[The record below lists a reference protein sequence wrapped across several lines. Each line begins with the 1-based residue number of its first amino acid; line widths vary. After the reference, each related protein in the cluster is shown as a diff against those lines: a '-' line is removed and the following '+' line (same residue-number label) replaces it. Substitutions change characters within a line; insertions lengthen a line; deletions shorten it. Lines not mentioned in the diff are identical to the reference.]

1 MQQLVVG
8 IAAEGFVTRHTEA
21 MQRRKRPDGSE
32 ARSRA
37 GHSRRRGRALRFD
50 QRLLLRGLELAAT
63 DRVLELG
70 YDDPETPLL
79 LVAGTVA
86 DGLPAPRQV
95 VSLRP
100 TVDLVEELQR
110 QGAAGR
116 GAPAAFE
123 VRLAD
128 TIPAADGG
136 SYDVALLVAPHY
148 LGNER
153 VCADIA
159 TAHRALRP
167 AGALFLQAHR
177 RQGGETFA
185 RYVVERFGNV
195 ELLAIRGGHRL
206 YRATR
211 GPEPPASASEEGEPE
226 MVVLQETVRD
236 LTISLETQAG
246 VFSRRRFD
254 TASRLLAETMQIGP
268 ADEVADLGCGAGLLG
283 IVAARLAP
291 QGAVVLLDNRV
302 QTVGVAKRN
311 LRRNGVANAAVQLS
325 DGLRAVDRRTFD
337 VIVSNPPLHEGG
349 VYRTTPAERFVAA
362 AAAHLRPRGQLFLV
376 GPRTLPLPRLAASH
390 FDECEVVTADRVNVV
405 WCCRRPRLPS
415 PSFSPSHPSFP
426 QTRES
431 TPAPE

>member
-1 MQQLVVG
+1 
-8 IAAEGFVTRHTEA
+8 
-21 MQRRKRPDGSE
+21 MQRRRRPDGSDT
-32 ARSRA
+32 RSRP
-37 GHSRRRGRALRFD
+37 GRSKRRGRALRFD
-50 QRLLLRGLELAAT
+50 QRLLRRGLELVAT

-70 YDDPETPLL
+70 YDDLETPLL
-79 LVAGTVA
+79 LIAGTVA
-86 DGLPAPRQV
+86 DGLPVPRQV

-110 QGAAGR
+110 PGPPR
-116 GAPAAFE
+116 RDAPAAFE

-136 SYDVALLVAPHY
+136 AYDVVLLLAPHY

-153 VCADIA
+153 VRTDIA

-177 RQGGETFA
+177 RQGGETFV
-185 RYVVERFGNV
+185 RYADERFGNV

-206 YRATR
+206 YRAIR
-211 GPEPPASASEEGEPE
+211 GPEPPASASDEGEPE
-226 MVVLQETVRD
+226 TVVLQETVRG

-254 TASRLLAETMQIGP
+254 TASRLLAETMEIGP

-291 QGAVVLLDNRV
+291 QGVIVLLDNRV
-302 QTVGVAKRN
+302 QTVALAKRN
-311 LRRNGVANAAVQLS
+311 LRRNDVANATVQLS
-325 DGLRAVDRRTFD
+325 DGLRAVGRRTFD

-349 VYRTTPAERFVAA
+349 VYRTTPAERFVAG
-362 AAAHLRPRGQLFLV
+362 AAAHLRLRGQLFVV
-376 GPRTLPLPRLAASH
+376 GPRTLPLPRLAAAH
-390 FDECEVVTADRVNVV
+390 FGECEVVTADRVNVV
-405 WCCRRPRLPS
+405 WRCRRPHPPS
-415 PSFSPSHPSFP
+415 TQARETSPAS
-426 QTRES
+426 
-431 TPAPE
+431 

>member
-1 MQQLVVG
+1 MIIG
-8 IAAEGFVTRHTEA
+8 AAAEGFVTRHTEA
-21 MQRRKRPDGSE
+21 MQRRERPDGSE

-50 QRLLLRGLELAAT
+50 QRLLRRGLELAAT

-70 YDDPETPLL
+70 YDDLETPLL
-79 LVAGTVA
+79 LVSGTVA

-100 TVDLVEELQR
+100 TVDLVDELQR
-110 QGAAGR
+110 HKPTRQGAV
-116 GAPAAFE
+116 AAFE

-136 SYDVALLVAPHY
+136 SYDTALLLAPHY

-153 VCADIA
+153 VRTDIA

-167 AGALFLQAHR
+167 DGALFFQAHR

-185 RYVVERFGNV
+185 RYAAERFGSV
-195 ELLAIRGGHRL
+195 ELLAIRSGHRL
-206 YRATR
+206 YRAVR
-211 GPEPPASASEEGEPE
+211 GPGPPASVSDEGEPE
-226 MVVLQETVRD
+226 TVVLQETVRG

-254 TASRLLAETMQIGP
+254 TASRLLAETMEIGP

-302 QTVGVAKRN
+302 QTVALAKRN
-311 LRRNGVANAAVQLS
+311 LHRNCVANATVQLS
-325 DGLRAVDRRTFD
+325 DGLRAVGRRTFD

-362 AAAHLRPRGQLFLV
+362 AAAQLRPRGQFFVV
-376 GPRTLPLPRLAASH
+376 GPRTLPLPRLAAPH
-390 FDECEVVTADRVNVV
+390 FEECEVVTADRVNVV

-415 PSFSPSHPSFP
+415 TR
-426 QTRES
+426 TRES